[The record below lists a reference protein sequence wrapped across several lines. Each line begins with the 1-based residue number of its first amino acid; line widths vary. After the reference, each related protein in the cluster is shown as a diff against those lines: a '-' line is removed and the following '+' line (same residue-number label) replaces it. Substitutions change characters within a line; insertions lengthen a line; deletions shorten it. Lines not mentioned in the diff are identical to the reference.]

1 MNSISKNTNDTSK
14 TNHKNNEL
22 YKYLLL
28 EEYIYII
35 PSELDKNID
44 DIILSKLKKKNEG
57 KCYGNYGY
65 IIPNTVEIKKRSSG
79 LINNSSFDG
88 KITYKVNYIANVC
101 KPVDNIIVECI
112 VISIDKSQIICYIDD
127 KKTSPLEIY
136 LFKHNH
142 QGNDE
147 FLNLKEGDII
157 NVKIGGS
164 KSQHKDTQIV
174 CIAEYLDKV

>member
-1 MNSISKNTNDTSK
+1 MNCFKMACLNYKSSKVPMPVGPAIGRTEVT
-14 TNHKNNEL
+14 
-22 YKYLLL
+22 
-28 EEYIYII
+28 
-35 PSELDKNID
+35 
-44 DIILSKLKKKNEG
+44 
-57 KCYGNYGY
+57 Y

-112 VISIDKSQIICYIDD
+112 VTSIDKSQIICYIDD

-142 QGNDE
+142 QGSDE

-174 CIAEYLDKV
+174 CIAQYIDKV

>member
-1 MNSISKNTNDTSK
+1 MTSITSNIHDTSK
-14 TNHKNNEL
+14 TNKQNNEL

-28 EEYIYII
+28 EEYIYVI
-35 PSELDKNID
+35 PSELYKNID
-44 DIILSKLKKKNEG
+44 TIILSKLKKKNEG

-65 IIPNTVEIKKRSSG
+65 IMPNTVEITKRSVG

-101 KPVDNIIVECI
+101 KPVDNIIIECI
-112 VISIDKSQIICYIDD
+112 ITSIDKSQIICYIDD
-127 KKTSPLEIY
+127 KETSPLEIY

-142 QGNDE
+142 QGSDE
-147 FLNLKEGDII
+147 FLNLKIGDVV

-174 CIAEYLDKV
+174 CIAQYLDKV

>member
-1 MNSISKNTNDTSK
+1 MTSISSNIHDTSK
-14 TNHKNNEL
+14 TNKQNNEL

-28 EEYIYII
+28 EEYIYVI
-35 PSELDKNID
+35 PSELYKNID
-44 DIILSKLKKKNEG
+44 TIILSKLKKKNEG

-65 IIPNTVEIKKRSSG
+65 IMPNTVEITKRSVG

-101 KPVDNIIVECI
+101 KPCDNIIVKCI
-112 VISIDKSQIICYIDD
+112 VTSIDKSQIICYIDN
-127 KKTSPLEIY
+127 KETSPLEIY

-142 QGNDE
+142 QGSDE
-147 FLNLKEGDII
+147 FLTLKEGDIV

-174 CIAEYLDKV
+174 CIAQYLDKV

>member
-1 MNSISKNTNDTSK
+1 MTSITSNIHNTSK
-14 TNHKNNEL
+14 TNKKNNEL

-28 EEYIYII
+28 EEYIYVI
-35 PSELDKNID
+35 PSELYKNID
-44 DIILSKLKKKNEG
+44 TIILSKLKKKNEG

-65 IIPNTVEIKKRSSG
+65 IMPNTVEITKRSVG

-101 KPVDNIIVECI
+101 KPNDNIIVECI
-112 VISIDKSQIICYIDD
+112 VTSIDKSQIICYIDN

-142 QGNDE
+142 QGSDE
-147 FLNLKEGDII
+147 FLTLKEGDIV

-174 CIAEYLDKV
+174 CIAQYLHKI

>member
-1 MNSISKNTNDTSK
+1 MTSITSNIHDTSK
-14 TNHKNNEL
+14 TNKQNNEL

-28 EEYIYII
+28 EEYIYVI
-35 PSELDKNID
+35 PSELYKNID
-44 DIILSKLKKKNEG
+44 TIILSKLKKKNEG

-65 IIPNTVEIKKRSSG
+65 IMPNTVEITKRSVG

-101 KPVDNIIVECI
+101 KPNDNIIVECI
-112 VISIDKSQIICYIDD
+112 VTSIDKSQIICYIDN

-142 QGNDE
+142 QGSDE
-147 FLNLKEGDII
+147 FLTLKEGDIV

-174 CIAEYLDKV
+174 CIAQYLHKI

>member
-1 MNSISKNTNDTSK
+1 MTSITSNIHNTSK
-14 TNHKNNEL
+14 TNKKNNEL

-28 EEYIYII
+28 EEYIYVI
-35 PSELDKNID
+35 PSELYKNID
-44 DIILSKLKKKNEG
+44 TIILSKLKKKNEG

-65 IIPNTVEIKKRSSG
+65 IMPNTVEITKRSVG

-101 KPVDNIIVECI
+101 KPNDNIIVECI
-112 VISIDKSQIICYIDD
+112 VTSIDKSQIICYIDN

-142 QGNDE
+142 QGSDE
-147 FLNLKEGDII
+147 FLTLKEGDIV

-174 CIAEYLDKV
+174 CIAQYLNKI